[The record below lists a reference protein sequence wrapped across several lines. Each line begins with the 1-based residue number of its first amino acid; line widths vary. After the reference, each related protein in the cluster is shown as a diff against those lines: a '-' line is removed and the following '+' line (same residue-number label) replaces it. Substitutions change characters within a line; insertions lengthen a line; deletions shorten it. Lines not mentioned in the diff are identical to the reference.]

1 MNTATKIIS
10 AAAVALMAVAGAAH
24 AEEYNGVLTV
34 NSQRSRAEV
43 QADASAAAKAG
54 VNLYG
59 DAAQAGVTQ
68 VAGNVDRSAIRA
80 QAVAASHD
88 PTWNLDRKAFV
99 NSTIPSQYTNGSLA
113 VRRQASQNQAAL

>member
-1 MNTATKIIS
+1 MNTASKIIT
-10 AAAVALMAVAGAAH
+10 AAAVALLAAAGAH
-24 AEEYNGVLTV
+24 AEEYDGVLTI

-43 QADASAAAKAG
+43 QAEAATAAKAG
-54 VNLYG
+54 ANLYG

-68 VAGNVDRSAIRA
+68 VAGNVDRNAIRA

-113 VRRQASQNQAAL
+113 VRRQASQNQASL